1 MSLALYS
8 SRVRSSEVLG
18 GEPSLVRSKVS
29 TRRKRSRLS
38 LLGVERETQLHHR
51 RRVKRLDLFDALAV
65 NHRRVGPL
73 VESTSKLLVVANE
86 LNRAEFR
93 LRLVLRLDHSGGQ
106 EAYFHGLAF
115 QGEPEVLA
123 RKFYSV
129 VRHVR
134 SSPPNG

>member
-1 MSLALYS
+1 MPTKFTVQQNDITSA
-8 SRVRSSEVLG
+8 RSDLLLLKHAKGFHG
-18 GEPSLVRSKVS
+18 G
-29 TRRKRSRLS
+29 
-38 LLGVERETQLHHR
+38 
-51 RRVKRLDLFDALAV
+51 D
-65 NHRRVGPL
+65 
-73 VESTSKLLVVANE
+73 LVVANE